1 MLKKDKET
9 NPGKCFF
16 VLEIWRKFLL
26 LLATPAQEAFN
37 ESSEAGA
44 GSFFAFHILGQWGE
58 ADVVESQIEK
68 QGFTRDRGH
77 ARWQFH
83 NIWCTGS

>member
-1 MLKKDKET
+1 MFL
-9 NPGKCFF
+9 
-16 VLEIWRKFLL
+16 VLEIWRQFLL

-44 GSFFAFHILGQWGE
+44 GSFFALHILGQRGE

-68 QGFTRDRGH
+68 QWLAWDRCH
-77 ARWQFH
+77 ARW
-83 NIWCTGS
+83 